1 MDDMVYVVL
10 SVLGV
15 VISVTVAVAPV
26 YIKVG
31 KLEGEIKILKEK
43 VVELC
48 KRINKEVDRTIDMLE
63 RRYRNGKN

>member
-1 MDDMVYVVL
+1 MDETLYVVF
-10 SVLGV
+10 SVLAV
-15 VISVTVAVAPV
+15 VISVTVSVAPV

-48 KRINKEVDRTIDMLE
+48 QRINKEVDRTIDMLE
-63 RRYRNGKN
+63 RRYKNGRN